1 MGDRPLILLDVDGVL
16 NPFVRPGK
24 AWQAHKCA
32 CGGTTY
38 NMLLNPEHGP
48 QLLALAEQ
56 AGAELV
62 WATAWEHD
70 ANRAIAPIIGLPQLP
85 VIEVLKGD
93 VEPYGVCFK
102 SPAVAE
108 YVNGRPFV
116 WFDDDLT
123 QADDLWLNDH
133 PNVGRYGLIRTERRH
148 GLTDEHLELAAA
160 WLAEHPGGGASGE

>member
-56 AGAELV
+56 GGAELV

-108 YVNGRPFV
+108 YVNGRPFLWV
-116 WFDDDLT
+116 DDDLT